1 MSVSTIVM
9 TGSAG
14 GMGRA
19 IRHRLESAGHRI
31 IGVDL
36 RDAEVTAD
44 LSTAPGREAMVAD
57 VATRCDGTLDG
68 LIVAAGIQAGGAS
81 TIVSVNYFGAIATLT
96 GLRPLLARGTDP
108 SAVVVGSNS
117 ATTQP
122 GYPIEVATLC
132 LAGDED
138 GACRA
143 VGNDALGAY
152 PASKLAL
159 ARWVRRHAP
168 SADWIGAGI
177 RLNAIAPGFIDTPM
191 TEGGWDF
198 VAALGDVYPIP
209 AARPGR
215 PEEIAGLVEYLLSAD
230 AGFFCG
236 SVITVDGGTEAALR
250 ADDWPRPID
259 S

>member
-1 MSVSTIVM
+1 MNVSVIAL

-14 GMGRA
+14 GMGQA

-31 IGVDL
+31 IGVDQ
-36 RDAEVTAD
+36 RDADVTAD
-44 LSTAPGREAMVAD
+44 LSTGSGREAMIGAVAQQCNG
-57 VATRCDGTLDG
+57 ALDG
-68 LIVAAGIQAGGAS
+68 LVVAAGVQAAEAS

-96 GLRPLLARGTDP
+96 GLRPFLVNGSDP
-108 SAVVVGSNS
+108 SAVVVSSNS
-117 ATTQP
+117 TTTQP
-122 GYPIEVATLC
+122 GYPIEVAELC
-132 LAGDED
+132 LVGDESAARQAAGD
-138 GACRA
+138 
-143 VGNDALGAY
+143 DALGAY

-159 ARWVRRHAP
+159 ARWVRRQAP
-168 SADWIGAGI
+168 TGDWIGSGI

-191 TEGGWDF
+191 TEGTWDF
-198 VAALGDVYPIP
+198 VASLGDVYPIP

-215 PEEIAGLVEYLLSAD
+215 PEEIAGLVNYLLSAD

-236 SVITVDGGTEAALR
+236 SVITIDGGTEAVLR

>member
-1 MSVSTIVM
+1 
-9 TGSAG
+9 
-14 GMGRA
+14 MGCA
-19 IRHRLESAGHRI
+19 IRHRLESEGHRV
-31 IGVDL
+31 IGIDL
-36 RDAEVTAD
+36 REAEIIAD
-44 LSTAPGREAMVAD
+44 LSIASERVAMVTE
-57 VATRCDGTLDG
+57 VNRRCDGALDG
-68 LIVAAGIQAGGAS
+68 LVVAAGIQAGPAS

-96 GLRPLLARGTDP
+96 GLRPLLANRTDS

-122 GYPIEVATLC
+122 GYPIEVADLC

-138 GACRA
+138 AACQA
-143 VGNDALGAY
+143 VGDNALGAY

-159 ARWVRRHAP
+159 ARWVRRQAP

-191 TEGGWDF
+191 TEGTWDF
-198 VAALGDVYPIP
+198 VSTLAEIYPIP
-209 AARPGR
+209 AGRPGR
-215 PEEIAGLVEYLLSAD
+215 SDEIAALVDYLLSAE

-236 SVITVDGGTEAALR
+236 SVITIDGGTEAVLR

-259 S
+259 T

>member
-1 MSVSTIVM
+1 VSTIAM

-19 IRHRLESAGHRI
+19 IRQRLEPAGHRV

-44 LSTAPGREAMVAD
+44 LSTPPGREAMVAE
-57 VATRCDGTLDG
+57 VARQSGGTLDG
-68 LIVAAGIQAGGAS
+68 LVVAAGIQAGEAA
-81 TIVSVNYFGAIATLT
+81 TIVSVNYFGAVATLT
-96 GLRPLLARGTDP
+96 GLRALLAEGTDP

-122 GYPIEVATLC
+122 GLPVEVTDLC
-132 LAGDED
+132 LAGDEA

-143 VGNDALGAY
+143 VGDDALGAY

-159 ARWVRRHAP
+159 ARWVRRQAP
-168 SADWIGAGI
+168 TADWIGSGI

-191 TEGGWDF
+191 TAGGWDF
-198 VAALGDVYPIP
+198 VATLGDVYPIP
-209 AARPGR
+209 VARPGR
-215 PEEIAGLVEYLLSAD
+215 PEEVAGLVEYLLCAD

-236 SVITVDGGTEAALR
+236 SVITMDGGTEAALR

-259 S
+259 SP

>member
-1 MSVSTIVM
+1 MSVIAL

-14 GMGRA
+14 GMGQA

-31 IGVDL
+31 IGIDQ
-36 RDAEVTAD
+36 RDAEVIAD
-44 LSTAPGREAMVAD
+44 LSTGSGRETMVAE
-57 VATRCDGTLDG
+57 VGRQCAGALDG
-68 LIVAAGIQAGGAS
+68 LVVAAGIQAGEAA

-96 GLRPLLARGTDP
+96 GLRPFLVNESGS
-108 SAVVVGSNS
+108 SAVVVSSNS

-122 GYPIEVATLC
+122 GYPIEVAELC
-132 LAGDED
+132 LVGDEP
-138 GACRA
+138 AARQA
-143 VGNDALGAY
+143 VGDDALGAY

-159 ARWVRRHAP
+159 ARWVRRQAP

-191 TEGGWDF
+191 TAGTWDF
-198 VAALGDVYPIP
+198 VASLSDVYPIP

-215 PEEIAGLVEYLLSAD
+215 PEAIAGLVEYLLSAD
-230 AGFFCG
+230 ADFFCG
-236 SVITVDGGTEAALR
+236 SVITIDGGTEAALR
-250 ADDWPRPID
+250 ADDWPRPIG

>member
-1 MSVSTIVM
+1 MSVIAM

-19 IRHRLESAGHRI
+19 IRHRLESEGHRI

-36 RDAEVTAD
+36 RDAEVRAD
-44 LSTAPGREAMVAD
+44 LSTGSGRDAMLAEV
-57 VATRCDGTLDG
+57 TRQCDGALDG
-68 LIVAAGIQAGGAS
+68 LVVAAGIQAGQAS

-96 GLRPLLARGTDP
+96 GLRPLLANGIEP
-108 SAVVVGSNS
+108 SAVVVSSNS
-117 ATTQP
+117 ASTQP
-122 GYPIEVATLC
+122 GYPVEVAELC
-132 LAGDED
+132 LTGNEA

-143 VGNDALGAY
+143 VGDDALGAY

-168 SADWIGAGI
+168 SADWIGSGI

-191 TEGGWDF
+191 TEGMWDF
-198 VAALGDVYPIP
+198 VASLGNVYPIP
-209 AARPGR
+209 AARPGQ
-215 PEEIAGLVEYLLSAD
+215 PEEIAGLVNYLLSPE

-236 SVITVDGGTEAALR
+236 SVITIDGGTEAALR
-250 ADDWPRPID
+250 ADDWPRPVE

>member
-1 MSVSTIVM
+1 MSTIAM

-19 IRHRLESAGHRI
+19 IRERLESSGHRV

-44 LSTAPGREAMVAD
+44 LSAAPGRRTMVAD
-57 VATRCDGTLDG
+57 VAARCDGTLDG
-68 LIVAAGIQAGGAS
+68 LIVAAGIQAGEAS
-81 TIVSVNYFGAIATLT
+81 TIVSVNYFGAVATLT
-96 GLRPLLARGTDP
+96 GLRPLLARGLDP
-108 SAVVVGSNS
+108 SAIVVSSNS

-122 GYPIEVATLC
+122 GYRIEVATRC
-132 LAGDED
+132 LAGDEV
-138 GACRA
+138 GAGLA
-143 VGNDALGAY
+143 AGNDALGAY

-168 SADWIGAGI
+168 SADWIGSGI

-191 TEGGWDF
+191 TEGGWEF
-198 VAALGDVYPIP
+198 VATLGEIYPIP
-209 AARPGR
+209 MARPGR
-215 PEEIAGLVEYLLSAD
+215 PEEIAGLVEYLLSAG

-259 S
+259 P

>member
-1 MSVSTIVM
+1 MSVIVL

-19 IRHRLESAGHRI
+19 IRQRLEAAGHRV

-36 RDAEVTAD
+36 RNAEVAAD
-44 LSTAPGREAMVAD
+44 LSIPTGREAMVAE
-57 VATRCDGTLDG
+57 VARQCDGALDG
-68 LIVAAGIQAGGAS
+68 LVVAAGIQAGDAS
-81 TIVSVNYFGAIATLT
+81 TIISVNFFGAIATLT
-96 GLRPLLARGTDP
+96 GLRPLLSHGIDP
-108 SAVVVGSNS
+108 SVVVVSSNS
-117 ATTQP
+117 TTTQP
-122 GYPIEVATLC
+122 GYPIGVAELC
-132 LAGDED
+132 LLGDEAAACQAAGD
-138 GACRA
+138 
-143 VGNDALGAY
+143 DALGAY

-168 SADWIGAGI
+168 SAGWIGAGI

-191 TEGGWDF
+191 TEGTWDF
-198 VAALGDVYPIP
+198 VATLRDVYPIP
-209 AARPGR
+209 VARPGR
-215 PEEIAGLVEYLLSAD
+215 PEEVAGLVEYLLSAE

-236 SVITVDGGTEAALR
+236 SVITIDGGTEAALR